1 MDFEQVTQKDKP
13 MFPKRSVS
21 FLLVCVFVLTAC
33 TGQPTVT
40 PTTPTTQPTSL
51 TDAILTATAAAFIPG
66 PTGTAAPSIPA
77 PTVTAVPSATTAP
90 VSPGLPDISA
100 LIYLD
105 DRSTPAALMLS
116 YFNAINKRSYLQA
129 YSYYTH
135 YAALGTLDEFSNG
148 YSETKSVSV
157 VFGNISS
164 EGAAGSIYYTVPMVL
179 NATTTANIQQKFAAC
194 YVLRLPQPG
203 NYGAP
208 PITPLHIERGT
219 AQSIPLTTLDS
230 AALSFACP
238 SPDFPTG
245 PNGSPAAVETLTDLS
260 PANYI
265 DNRSDAVALMSSY
278 LNSINRQEYVRAFSY
293 WQTPVSTYDA
303 FATGYATT
311 ASITAQFG
319 TVTPDA
325 GAGQV
330 YYSLPVALKSTMTD
344 GSLKTYVG
352 CYVMHLAQPGF
363 QGTVPFQPLGIT
375 NATVNLVDNSVDV
388 TSLLATACP

>member
-1 MDFEQVTQKDKP
+1 MLQ
-13 MFPKRSVS
+13 KRSIRS
-21 FLLVCVFVLTAC
+21 LLVCIFLLSAC
-33 TGQPTVT
+33 AAQPTA
-40 PTTPTTQPTSL
+40 PTASPGPAKSL
-51 TDAILTATAAAFIPG
+51 IDAILTSTAASLTGLTATIEPSVSAPTNAAMPTATA
-66 PTGTAAPSIPA
+66 
-77 PTVTAVPSATTAP
+77 AP
-90 VSPGLPDISA
+90 VSPGLPDIST

-129 YSYYTH
+129 YSYYTN
-135 YAALGTLDEFSNG
+135 YAALGTLDEFTNG
-148 YSETKSVSV
+148 YSETQSVSV

-164 EGAAGSIYYTVPMVL
+164 EGAAGSIYFTVPMVL
-179 NATTTANIQQKFAAC
+179 KATTTANIQQKFAAC

-208 PITPLHIERGT
+208 PITPMHIERGT

-230 AALSFACP
+230 TALSFACP
-238 SPDFPTG
+238 LPDFPTG
-245 PNGSPAAVETLTDLS
+245 PNASPAAVESLTDLS

-265 DNRSDAVALMSSY
+265 DNRSDAVALLSSY
-278 LNSINRQEYVRAFSY
+278 LNAINRQEFVRAFSY
-293 WQTPVSTYDA
+293 WQTPTSTFDA
-303 FATGYATT
+303 FAAAYATT

-344 GSLKTYVG
+344 GSSITSVG

-363 QGTVPFQPLGIT
+363 QGTLPFQPLGIT
-375 NATVNLVDNSVDV
+375 NATINLVDNSADL
-388 TSLLATACP
+388 TSLLTTACQ

>member
-1 MDFEQVTQKDKP
+1 MSH
-13 MFPKRSVS
+13 KRSVS
-21 FLLVCVFVLTAC
+21 FLLVCVLFLSAC
-33 TGQPTVT
+33 TGQPTAA
-40 PTTPTTQPTSL
+40 PTTPTTQATSL
-51 TDAILTATAAAFIPG
+51 TDAILTATAASIAG
-66 PTGTAAPSIPA
+66 PTGTTAPSVTA
-77 PTVTAVPSATTAP
+77 PTDTTVPSAPSATTAP
-90 VSPGLPDISA
+90 VSPGLPDIST

-116 YFNAINKRSYLQA
+116 YFNAINKHSYLQA
-129 YSYYTH
+129 YSYYTN

-148 YSETKSVSV
+148 YSETQSVSV

-164 EGAAGSIYYTVPMVL
+164 EGAAGSIYFTVPMVL

-208 PITPLHIERGT
+208 PITPLHIDHGT
-219 AQSIPLTTLDS
+219 AQSIPLTTLDA

-245 PNGSPAAVETLTDLS
+245 PNASPAAVETLTDLS

-265 DNRSDAVALMSSY
+265 DNRSDAVALLSSY

-293 WQTPVSTYDA
+293 WQTPASTYDA
-303 FATGYATT
+303 FAAGYATT

-325 GAGQV
+325 GAGQI
-330 YYSLPVALKSTMTD
+330 YYSLPVALKSSMTD

-375 NATVNLVDNSVDV
+375 NATVNLVDNSANL
-388 TSLLATACP
+388 TSLLATACQ

>member
-13 MFPKRSVS
+13 MFTKRSVS

-77 PTVTAVPSATTAP
+77 PTVTAVPSATIAP
-90 VSPGLPDISA
+90 ISPGLPDISS

-148 YSETKSVSV
+148 YSETQSVSV

-219 AQSIPLTTLDS
+219 AQSIPLTTQDA

-245 PNGSPAAVETLTDLS
+245 PNASPAAVETLTDLS

-352 CYVMHLAQPGF
+352 CFVMHLAQPGF

-375 NATVNLVDNSVDV
+375 NATINLVDNSADLI
-388 TSLLATACP
+388 SLLTTACQ

>member
-1 MDFEQVTQKDKP
+1 MSI
-13 MFPKRSVS
+13 KRSVNS
-21 FLLVCVFVLTAC
+21 LLVCVLFLSAC
-33 TGQPTVT
+33 AAPQPTAA
-40 PTTPTTQPTSL
+40 PTTPPTQATSL
-51 TDAILTATAAAFIPG
+51 TDAILTATAAISIPS
-66 PTGTAAPSIPA
+66 PTGTTAPSVSA
-77 PTVTAVPSATTAP
+77 PTETTVPSVPSATTAP
-90 VSPGLPDISA
+90 VSPSLPDIST

-129 YSYYTH
+129 YSYYTN
-135 YAALGTLDEFSNG
+135 YAALGTLDEFTNG
-148 YSETKSVSV
+148 YSETQSVSV

-164 EGAAGSIYYTVPMVL
+164 DGAAGSIYFTVPMVL
-179 NATTTANIQQKFAAC
+179 NATTTANVQQKFAAC
-194 YVLRLPQPG
+194 YVLRLSQPG

-208 PITPLHIERGT
+208 PITPMHIERGT

-245 PNGSPAAVETLTDLS
+245 PNASPAAVETLTDLI

-278 LNSINRQEYVRAFSY
+278 LNAINRQEYVRAFSY
-293 WQTPVSTYDA
+293 WQTPASTYDA
-303 FATGYATT
+303 FAASYATT

-330 YYSLPVALKSTMTD
+330 YYSLPVALKSSMTD
-344 GSLKTYVG
+344 GSLKTFVG

-375 NATVNLVDNSVDV
+375 NATVNLVDNSADL
-388 TSLLATACP
+388 TSLLATACQ